1 MSTRT
6 KNKILPTT
14 NCQLPTTRGFTLVET
29 LLYVSIVSVMLL
41 VMSAFLFLILQSR
54 TKFQTISEV
63 DQNGI
68 QVMQII
74 SQTIRNAK
82 QINIPA
88 QGATGAT
95 LSLEVE
101 NAEKTPTVFNS
112 SGANIQIKEGTGATI
127 PLTSSKVS
135 VSGLEF
141 YNISK
146 ANTPGIIR
154 FSFTLSHLNP
164 SGRQEY
170 DYSKTFYGSAALRY

>member
-1 MSTRT
+1 MII
-6 KNKILPTT
+6 KNKNLLTTNYPLPTSK
-14 NCQLPTTRGFTLVET
+14 GFTLVET

-68 QVMQII
+68 QVMQAI

-101 NAEKTPTVFNS
+101 NAGKTPTIFNS
-112 SGANIQIKEGTGATI
+112 SGSSIQIKEGTNATI
-127 PLTSSKVS
+127 SLTSSKIS

-141 YNISK
+141 QNVSK
-146 ANTPGIIR
+146 TNTPGIVK
-154 FSFTLSHLNP
+154 FQFTLSHINP

-170 DYSKTFYGSAALRY
+170 DYSKTFYGSASLR